1 MKNKTYPIK
10 TVDTYVY
17 LVKENLLLIRDL
29 IDKKNNKVQPF
40 DPNNTE
46 PYYQARAK
54 HLQSMALIGLTCE
67 HLLKLII
74 QNRGYS
80 INLVNNIKRTK
91 NNKVKINY
99 SDSLISFE
107 ALVSLFKKS
116 NPENYYDNIKPYPLN
131 DPKINYEYSY
141 LGYKRIDPDTCVNLI
156 QKIRNNYVHKADSNN
171 ETNGVIWYVFNFLV
185 WLSKKEF
192 NTYFDDIDYI
202 GNKEIIDLFK
212 ND

>member
-1 MKNKTYPIK
+1 MNIKTYPIK

-29 IDKKNNKVQPF
+29 IDKKNNKIQPF

-54 HLQSMALIGLTCE
+54 HLQSMAFIGLTCE

-80 INLVNNIKRTK
+80 INLVNNIKRIK

-107 ALVSLFKKS
+107 ALVSLFKNINIIIPKEKNIVKQIHIKRAFS
-116 NPENYYDNIKPYPLN
+116 VLFFITSPYNYIIINIK
-131 DPKINYEYSY
+131 I
-141 LGYKRIDPDTCVNLI
+141 I
-156 QKIRNNYVHKADSNN
+156 
-171 ETNGVIWYVFNFLV
+171 FNIKFK
-185 WLSKKEF
+185 S
-192 NTYFDDIDYI
+192 IP
-202 GNKEIIDLFK
+202 NKT
-212 ND
+212 